1 MKKIAIAALALFV
14 VFSLGFAS
22 SQFMSMQHYVGH
34 MQDEAATGAM
44 QHDEVNMPMLN
55 GVDTTESEVSEL
67 KALFQNHKDI
77 TRSVELLPNG
87 IKTLTETKDEELRAA
102 LVGHSAGMITRVE
115 QGKNPQ
121 IPIQSLTLKTLFEGR
136 NTIVTEIEITDYG
149 IAIIQTS
156 TDPKVV
162 AALQEHAL
170 EVSDLAERGME
181 SVYQQMMKQH
191 H

>member
-1 MKKIAIAALALFV
+1 MKKTAIVALALFV
-14 VFSLGFAS
+14 VFGLGFAAP
-22 SQFMSMQHYVGH
+22 QFMSMQHYVGH

-55 GVDTTESEVSEL
+55 GVDTAESEVSEL
-67 KALFQNHKDI
+67 RRPCF
-77 TRSVELLPNG
+77 
-87 IKTLTETKDEELRAA
+87 KTIRTSPAA
-102 LVGHSAGMITRVE
+102 LSCCPMGSNSNRNKRRGAKGRFDRPFGRHDHPRRT
-115 QGKNPQ
+115 GKNPQ

-136 NTIVTEIEITDYG
+136 DTIVTEIEITDYG

-170 EVSDLAERGME
+170 EVSNLGERGMDAVHE
-181 SVYQQMMKQH
+181 QMMKQH

>member
-1 MKKIAIAALALFV
+1 MKKTAIAALALFV
-14 VFSLGFAS
+14 VFGLGFAA
-22 SQFMSMQHYVGH
+22 SQFMSLQHYVGH
-34 MQDEAATGAM
+34 IQDEAATGAM

-136 NTIVTEIEITDYG
+136 DTIVTEIEITDYG
-149 IAIIQTS
+149 IAIIQTA

-170 EVSDLAERGME
+170 EVSDLTERGME

>member
-14 VFSLGFAS
+14 VFGLGFAA

-44 QHDEVNMPMLN
+44 QHDEVNTPMLN

-149 IAIIQTS
+149 IAIIQTA
-156 TDPKVV
+156 TDTKVV

-170 EVSDLAERGME
+170 EVSDLAERSME
-181 SVYQQMMKQH
+181 AVHEQMTKQH

>member
-1 MKKIAIAALALFV
+1 MKKTAIAALALFV
-14 VFSLGFAS
+14 VFGLGFAA

-87 IKTLTETKDEELRAA
+87 IKTLTETKEEELRAA
-102 LVGHSAGMITRVE
+102 LIGHSAGMITRVE

-136 NTIVTEIEITDYG
+136 DTIVTEIEITDYG

-170 EVSDLAERGME
+170 EVSDLTERGME

>member
-1 MKKIAIAALALFV
+1 MKKTAIAALALFV
-14 VFSLGFAS
+14 VFGLGFAA

-102 LVGHSAGMITRVE
+102 LISHSAGMITRVE

-136 NTIVTEIEITDYG
+136 DTIVTEIEITDYG

-170 EVSDLAERGME
+170 EVSDLAKRGME
-181 SVYQQMMKQH
+181 AVHEQMMKQH

>member
-14 VFSLGFAS
+14 VFSLGIAA
-22 SQFMSMQHYVGH
+22 SQFLSMQHYVGH

-55 GVDTTESEVSEL
+55 GVDTTKSEVSEL

-136 NTIVTEIEITDYG
+136 DTIVTEIEITDYG

-170 EVSDLAERGME
+170 EVSDLAKRGME
-181 SVYQQMMKQH
+181 AVHEQMMKQH

>member
-1 MKKIAIAALALFV
+1 MKKTAIAALALFV

-170 EVSDLAERGME
+170 EVSDLAERSME
-181 SVYQQMMKQH
+181 AVHEQMTKQH

>member
-1 MKKIAIAALALFV
+1 MKKTAIAALALFV
-14 VFSLGFAS
+14 VFGLGFAA

-102 LVGHSAGMITRVE
+102 LIGHSAGMITRVE

-136 NTIVTEIEITDYG
+136 DTIVTEIEITDYG

-170 EVSDLAERGME
+170 EVSNLAERGME
-181 SVYQQMMKQH
+181 AVHEKMMKQH

>member
-14 VFSLGFAS
+14 VFGLGFAA
-22 SQFMSMQHYVGH
+22 SQFMSLQHYVGH
-34 MQDEAATGAM
+34 IQDEAATGAM

-55 GVDTTESEVSEL
+55 GVDTTESEMSEL

-170 EVSDLAERGME
+170 EVSDLAERSME
-181 SVYQQMMKQH
+181 AVHEQMTKQH

>member
-34 MQDEAATGAM
+34 MQDGAATGAM

-55 GVDTTESEVSEL
+55 GVDTTESEMSEL

>member
-34 MQDEAATGAM
+34 MQDGAATGAM

-55 GVDTTESEVSEL
+55 GVDTTESEMSEL

-181 SVYQQMMKQH
+181 AVHERMMKQH

>member
-1 MKKIAIAALALFV
+1 MKKTAIAALALFV
-14 VFSLGFAS
+14 VFGLGFAA

-149 IAIIQTS
+149 IAIIQTA

-170 EVSDLAERGME
+170 EVSDLTERGME

>member
-1 MKKIAIAALALFV
+1 MKKTAIAALALFV
-14 VFSLGFAS
+14 VFGLGFAA

-102 LVGHSAGMITRVE
+102 LIGHSAGMITRVE

-121 IPIQSLTLKTLFEGR
+121 IPIQSLTLKTIFEGR
-136 NTIVTEIEITDYG
+136 DTIVTEIEITDYG

-170 EVSDLAERGME
+170 EVSDLAERSME
-181 SVYQQMMKQH
+181 AVHEQMTKQH

>member
-14 VFSLGFAS
+14 VFGLGFAA

-55 GVDTTESEVSEL
+55 GVDTTKSEVSEL

-136 NTIVTEIEITDYG
+136 DTIVTEIEITDYG

-170 EVSDLAERGME
+170 EVSDLAKRGME
-181 SVYQQMMKQH
+181 AVHEQMMKQH

>member
-1 MKKIAIAALALFV
+1 MKKTAIAALALFV
-14 VFSLGFAS
+14 VFGLGFAA

-102 LVGHSAGMITRVE
+102 LIGHSAGMITRVE

-136 NTIVTEIEITDYG
+136 DTIVTEIEITDYG

-170 EVSDLAERGME
+170 EVSNLAKRGME
-181 SVYQQMMKQH
+181 AVHEQMMKQH

>member
-1 MKKIAIAALALFV
+1 MKKTAIAALALFV
-14 VFSLGFAS
+14 VFSLGFAA

-77 TRSVELLPNG
+77 TRSVGLLPNG
-87 IKTLTETKDEELRAA
+87 VKTLTETKDEELRAA
-102 LVGHSAGMITRVE
+102 LVGHSAGMISRVE

>member
-1 MKKIAIAALALFV
+1 MKKTAIAALALFV
-14 VFSLGFAS
+14 VFGLGFAA

-136 NTIVTEIEITDYG
+136 DTIVTEIEITDYG

-170 EVSDLAERGME
+170 EVSDLTERGME

>member
-1 MKKIAIAALALFV
+1 MKKTPIAALALFV
-14 VFSLGFAS
+14 VFGLGFAA

-102 LVGHSAGMITRVE
+102 LIGHSAGMITRVE
-115 QGKNPQ
+115 QGKIHKSPF
-121 IPIQSLTLKTLFEGR
+121 K
-136 NTIVTEIEITDYG
+136 
-149 IAIIQTS
+149 A
-156 TDPKVV
+156 
-162 AALQEHAL
+162 
-170 EVSDLAERGME
+170 
-181 SVYQQMMKQH
+181 
-191 H
+191 

>member
-14 VFSLGFAS
+14 VFGLGFAA
-22 SQFMSMQHYVGH
+22 SQFLSMQHYVGH

-102 LVGHSAGMITRVE
+102 LIGHSAGMITRVE

-170 EVSDLAERGME
+170 EVSNLAERGME
-181 SVYQQMMKQH
+181 AVHEQMMKQH

>member
-14 VFSLGFAS
+14 VFSLGIAA
-22 SQFMSMQHYVGH
+22 SQFLSMQHYVGH

-136 NTIVTEIEITDYG
+136 DTIVTEIEITDYG

-170 EVSDLAERGME
+170 EVSDLAKRGME
-181 SVYQQMMKQH
+181 AVHEQMMKQH

>member
-1 MKKIAIAALALFV
+1 MKKTAIAALALFV
-14 VFSLGFAS
+14 VFGLGFAA

-77 TRSVELLPNG
+77 TRSIELLPNG

-136 NTIVTEIEITDYG
+136 DTIVTEIEITDYG

-170 EVSDLAERGME
+170 EVSDLAKRGME
-181 SVYQQMMKQH
+181 AVHEQMMKQH

>member
-1 MKKIAIAALALFV
+1 MKKTPIAALALFV
-14 VFSLGFAS
+14 VFGLGFAA

-102 LVGHSAGMITRVE
+102 LIGHSAGMITRVE

-136 NTIVTEIEITDYG
+136 DTIVTEIEITDYG

-170 EVSDLAERGME
+170 EVSNLAERGME
-181 SVYQQMMKQH
+181 AVHEKMMKQH

>member
-1 MKKIAIAALALFV
+1 MKKTAIAALALFV
-14 VFSLGFAS
+14 VFGLGFAA

-55 GVDTTESEVSEL
+55 GVDTTESEMSEL

-170 EVSDLAERGME
+170 EVSDLAERSME
-181 SVYQQMMKQH
+181 AVHEQMTKQH

>member
-1 MKKIAIAALALFV
+1 MKKIEIAALALFV
-14 VFSLGFAS
+14 VFSLGFAA

-170 EVSDLAERGME
+170 EVSNLAERGME
-181 SVYQQMMKQH
+181 AVHEKMMKQH

>member
-34 MQDEAATGAM
+34 MQDGAATGAM

-136 NTIVTEIEITDYG
+136 DTIVTEIEITDYG

-181 SVYQQMMKQH
+181 AVHEQMTKQH

>member
-1 MKKIAIAALALFV
+1 MKKTAIVALALFV
-14 VFSLGFAS
+14 VFGLGFAA

-136 NTIVTEIEITDYG
+136 DTIVTEIEITDYG

-170 EVSDLAERGME
+170 EVSNLGERGMDAVHE
-181 SVYQQMMKQH
+181 QMRKQH

>member
-34 MQDEAATGAM
+34 MQDGAATGAM

-121 IPIQSLTLKTLFEGR
+121 IPIQSLTLKTLFKGR
-136 NTIVTEIEITDYG
+136 NTIVTGIEITDYG
-149 IAIIQTS
+149 IAIIQTA

-170 EVSDLAERGME
+170 EVSDLTERGME
-181 SVYQQMMKQH
+181 SVYQKMRKQH
-191 H
+191 Q

>member
-1 MKKIAIAALALFV
+1 MKKTAIAALALFV
-14 VFSLGFAS
+14 VFGLGFAA

-102 LVGHSAGMITRVE
+102 LIGHSAGMITRVE

-149 IAIIQTS
+149 IAIIQTA

-170 EVSDLAERGME
+170 EVSDLTERGME

>member
-1 MKKIAIAALALFV
+1 MFG
-14 VFSLGFAS
+14 LGFAA
-22 SQFMSMQHYVGH
+22 SQFMSLQHYVGH
-34 MQDEAATGAM
+34 IQDEAATGAM
-44 QHDEVNMPMLN
+44 QHDEVNTPMLN

-77 TRSVELLPNG
+77 TRSVGLLPNG
-87 IKTLTETKDEELRAA
+87 VKTLTETKDEELRAA
-102 LVGHSAGMITRVE
+102 LVGHSAGMITSVE
-115 QGKNPQ
+115 QGGNPQ
-121 IPIQSLTLKTLFEGR
+121 IPIQSPTLKTLFEGR
-136 NTIVTEIEITDYG
+136 DTIVTEIEITDYG

-170 EVSDLAERGME
+170 EVSDLTERGME

>member
-1 MKKIAIAALALFV
+1 MKKTAIAALALFV
-14 VFSLGFAS
+14 VFGLGFAA

-136 NTIVTEIEITDYG
+136 DTIVTEIEITDYG

>member
-34 MQDEAATGAM
+34 MQDGAATGAM

-55 GVDTTESEVSEL
+55 GVDTTESEMSEL

-102 LVGHSAGMITRVE
+102 LVGHSAGMITSVE
-115 QGKNPQ
+115 QGENPQ
-121 IPIQSLTLKTLFEGR
+121 IPIQSPTLKTLFEGR
-136 NTIVTEIEITDYG
+136 DTIVTEIEITDYG

-170 EVSDLAERGME
+170 EVSDLAERSME
-181 SVYQQMMKQH
+181 AVHEQMTKQH